1 MAWALQRLLNAY
13 KARIDQ
19 NKITMIHYK
28 KDVDNIVTLT
38 LDMQGRNVNV
48 INHEIR
54 AAFIPVLT
62 HLQAEKKKGLLRG
75 VILSSAKKTFLAG
88 GDLEYLYQAT
98 DPAEIFGFA
107 EAMKAFLRDLERPG
121 VPVVAALNGSA
132 LGAGFEVALAC
143 HYRIALKQHKV
154 QLGFPEVEIGLIPG
168 GGGIIRLMWLLG
180 IEKAFHILTGAHRY
194 TPEEALKVGLV
205 DELADHPKDLLA
217 KAKAWLLAH
226 QDHRRAWDQV
236 NSKIPGGSA
245 KDAGTAKV
253 IRNLTAGLAA
263 QTHNNY
269 PALQAILNVMADGSK
284 VDFDTACRMESRYY
298 TQVVRSQ
305 VCKNMIRAFWFD
317 QNEIDSGVARPKGFG
332 KFRPKK
338 IGIIGAG
345 MMGSGIAF
353 SALVH
358 GLTVVI
364 KDVSKPIADRGR
376 DLVEDK
382 FDQTIEK
389 GRLQEAQ
396 KQKYLKRLSTTDTSQ
411 DFETCDLVIEAVFEN
426 KMVKEKVTREA
437 EQFIDEYAFFATNT
451 TSIPITEL
459 GRSSSRPENYIGLHF
474 FHPADAVPL
483 VEIVRGAQ
491 TSDET
496 TARAFDFVKGIGKTP
511 IIVKDDWGFYAARVR
526 NTYILEGITLLQEG
540 YAPALIENLGRQAGM
555 PKGAL
560 EWADEL
566 GLDMVLKYE
575 QQAAAHY
582 GPKYIQHPA
591 VRVLQI
597 MLDELDRSGTKKRA
611 GFYAYYED
619 KPSLWKELSK
629 HFPPNT
635 QLTTPT
641 ILQDRFLF
649 AQVIEAI
656 WCMQEKVII
665 SKAAANLGSIYG
677 WGFPAFKGG
686 VLQYI
691 EDYGPEQFLERSKHF
706 QQDFGQ
712 RFQVPKLFHQLLG

>member
-1 MAWALQRLLNAY
+1 
-13 KARIDQ
+13 
-19 NKITMIHYK
+19 MIHYK

-54 AAFIPVLT
+54 EAFVPVLH
-62 HLQAEKKKGLLRG
+62 HLQEEKKKGLLRG
-75 VILSSAKKTFLAG
+75 VILTSAKRTFLAG

-98 DPAEIFGFA
+98 NSEEVFGFA
-107 EAMKAFLRDLERPG
+107 QAMKAFLRDLERPG

-143 HYRIALKQHKV
+143 HHRIALNHHRI

-168 GGGIIRLMWLLG
+168 GGGIIRLMWFLG
-180 IEKAFHILTGAHRY
+180 IEKAFYILTNAHRY
-194 TPEEALKVGLV
+194 TPEEALKVDLI
-205 DELADHPKDLLA
+205 DELADSPKDLLA
-217 KAKAWLLAH
+217 QAKAWLLANQNH
-226 QDHRRAWDQV
+226 RPNWDKQD
-236 NSKIPGGSA
+236 SKIPGGSA
-245 KDAGTAKV
+245 KNPTTAKV
-253 IRNLTAGLAA
+253 IRNLTAELSAR
-263 QTHNNY
+263 THNNY

-298 TQVVRSQ
+298 TEVVLSQ
-305 VCKNMIRAFWFD
+305 ACKNMIRAFWFD
-317 QNEIDSGVARPKGFG
+317 QNEIDSGAARPKGFG
-332 KFRPKK
+332 KFRPQK

-345 MMGSGIAF
+345 IMGSGIAF
-353 SALVH
+353 SALTN

-376 DLVEDK
+376 ELVEEK
-382 FDQTIEK
+382 LDQAIGK
-389 GRLQEAQ
+389 GLIQEAQ
-396 KQKYLKRLSTTDTSQ
+396 KTLYLERLSTTDTSK

-459 GRSSSRPENYIGLHF
+459 GRASSRPENYIGLHF
-474 FHPADAVPL
+474 FHPVDTVPL
-483 VEIVRGAQ
+483 VEIVKGAK

-496 TARAFDFVKGIGKTP
+496 TARAFDFVRGIGKTP

-540 YAPALIENLGRQAGM
+540 YPPALIENLGRQAGM

-591 VRVLQI
+591 VEVLQI
-597 MLDELDRSGTKKRA
+597 MIDDLERYGARKKA
-611 GFYAYYED
+611 GFYTYQDESKA
-619 KPSLWKELSK
+619 LWTGLTE
-629 HFPPNT
+629 HFPIQSTTTPNT
-635 QLTTPT
+635 T
-641 ILQDRFLF
+641 LQDRFLF

-656 WCMQEKVII
+656 WCMQEKVIL

-686 VLQYI
+686 VFQYI
-691 EDYGPEQFLERSKHF
+691 IDYDPELFIERSQQF
-706 QQDFGQ
+706 QIDFGQ
-712 RFQVPKLFHQLLG
+712 RFQVPKLFHKLV

>member
-1 MAWALQRLLNAY
+1 
-13 KARIDQ
+13 
-19 NKITMIHYK
+19 MIHYK

-38 LDMQGRNVNV
+38 LDMQGRNANV

-54 AAFIPVLT
+54 EAFVPVLN
-62 HLQAEKKKGLLRG
+62 HLLEEKKKGLLRG
-75 VILSSAKKTFLAG
+75 VILTSGKKTFLAG
-88 GDLEYLYQAT
+88 GDLEYLYHAT
-98 DPAEIFGFA
+98 DSAEVFGFA
-107 EAMKAFLRDLERPG
+107 QAMKAFLRDLERPG

-143 HYRIALKQHKV
+143 HHRVALNHHKI

-180 IEKAFHILTGAHRY
+180 IEKAFYVLTNAQRY
-194 TPEEALKVGLV
+194 APEQALKVGLI
-205 DELADHPKDLLA
+205 DDLADNPKELLA
-217 KAKAWLLAH
+217 KAKSWLLTN
-226 QDHRRAWDQV
+226 QYHRRAWDQLDK
-236 NSKIPGGSA
+236 KIPGGSA
-245 KDAGTAKV
+245 KDPLTARV
-253 IRNLTAGLAA
+253 IRKLTAGLSA

-298 TQVVRSQ
+298 TEVVLSKA
-305 VCKNMIRAFWFD
+305 CKNMIRAFWFD
-317 QNEIDSGVARPKGFG
+317 QNEINSGVARPKGYG

-345 MMGSGIAF
+345 IMGSGIAF
-353 SALVH
+353 SALMH

-376 DLVEDK
+376 ELVEEK
-382 FDQTIEK
+382 LDQEIRK
-389 GRLQEAQ
+389 GAIQELQ
-396 KQKYLKRLSTTDTSQ
+396 KQDYLKRLSTTDTSK

-474 FHPADAVPL
+474 FHPADTVPV
-483 VEIVRGAQ
+483 VEIVRGAK

-496 TARAFDFVKGIGKTP
+496 TARAFDFVRNIGKTP

-540 YAPALIENLGRQAGM
+540 YAPALIENLGRQVGM

-591 VRVLQI
+591 VSVLQI
-597 MLDELDRSGTKKRA
+597 MIEELGRYGTRKKA
-611 GFYAYYED
+611 GFYEYEGET
-619 KPSLWKELSK
+619 KSLWTDLAT
-629 HFPPNT
+629 HFPKQATKASNET
-635 QLTTPT
+635 
-641 ILQDRFLF
+641 LQDRFLF

-656 WCMQEKVII
+656 WCMQEKVIL

-677 WGFPAFKGG
+677 WGFPAYKGG

-691 EDYGPEQFLERSKHF
+691 VDYGPESFMQRSQQFQK
-706 QQDFGQ
+706 DFGQ
-712 RFQVPKLFHQLLG
+712 RFQVPKLFHQLV